1 MNHANSRRIGN
12 VLTRTAVPLPTAP
25 TIAPIPTLV
34 VSAATHDVSVNAQER
49 PRRMRRRI
57 DFVRPE
63 IVTVADLIPP
73 DPTIRAVPR
82 TAVFDL
88 VRRPSSLPG
97 NPLKRRVVG
106 LPVQPI
112 IGDAVGAILPDETL
126 VSDFPV
132 SIEARGPRNRDA
144 LSDKQQSWP
153 IALLSRDDVEH
164 GGARFAPGAGLG
176 DSDSE
181 ISVAAGN
188 ASVDM
193 PKYSPTDRRSSSESA
208 EVRRSLS
215 ALIAQLLPMLIPPA
229 KAPTFDE
236 LSLPHSLYD
245 FQIDGVQFLADREP
259 GALLADDMGL
269 GKTVQAIVALLLLFR
284 RGAASRAVVI
294 APKAVTHSWA
304 RHFAAWAPD
313 LVVDRVQG
321 SAYERRAK
329 WDAFAKGRSHV
340 AVTTFASLRS
350 DVHGGKVSLPEID
363 VLIVDE
369 AQNVKNPSTQQ
380 SQAVKSIS
388 ARRCWA
394 LTGTPLE
401 NSTADLHAILSLV
414 DPRAMDRVSDSR
426 PLRKA
431 TQKLMLRRRK
441 EDVLDDLPAKFTHVE
456 FVELGPRQR
465 EAYERAER
473 DGIADLRGKPRDIPN
488 VLALIT
494 RLKQICNEVDGES
507 AKLEWLVDYAE
518 ASAAEEDKLLVYSQ
532 FVETLKVLEPRL
544 GEHAP
549 LSYTGQLNDRER
561 QHRLEAFEEIDDH
574 RIMLLSLRAGGV
586 GLNLQTAANRVVHF
600 DSWWN
605 PAVQAQAT
613 GRVHRIGQKKTVFE
627 TVLVSSATI
636 EERIQQMMER
646 KRDLFRSA
654 VDDLSV
660 PGLARLASQDELY
673 GLFDIDVKALPS
685 APP

>member
-25 TIAPIPTLV
+25 TVAPIPTLV
-34 VSAATHDVSVNAQER
+34 VSAATHDVSTNVQER
-49 PRRMRRRI
+49 PRRMRQRV

-63 IVTVADLIPP
+63 VVTVGDLIPP

-88 VRRPSSLPG
+88 VRRSPSLPG
-97 NPLKRRVVG
+97 NSLKRRVVG
-106 LPVQPI
+106 LPAQPI
-112 IGDAVGAILPDETL
+112 IGDAVGAILSDGTF

-132 SIEARGPRNRDA
+132 SIEALGPRNGDA
-144 LSDKQQSWP
+144 LSDKQRAWP
-153 IALLSRDDVEH
+153 IALLSRDDAEH

-176 DSDSE
+176 DSDGE

-188 ASVDM
+188 ASIDM
-193 PKYSPTDRRSSSESA
+193 PRYFPTDRRSRSESA

-236 LSLPHSLYD
+236 LSLPHLLYD
-245 FQIDGVQFLADREP
+245 FQIDGVQFLTDREP

-350 DVHGGKVSLPEID
+350 DVHGGKVSLPEVD

-532 FVETLKVLEPRL
+532 FV
-544 GEHAP
+544 G
-549 LSYTGQLNDRER
+549 
-561 QHRLEAFEEIDDH
+561 
-574 RIMLLSLRAGGV
+574 
-586 GLNLQTAANRVVHF
+586 
-600 DSWWN
+600 
-605 PAVQAQAT
+605 
-613 GRVHRIGQKKTVFE
+613 
-627 TVLVSSATI
+627 
-636 EERIQQMMER
+636 
-646 KRDLFRSA
+646 
-654 VDDLSV
+654 
-660 PGLARLASQDELY
+660 
-673 GLFDIDVKALPS
+673 
-685 APP
+685 